1 MSDVDLG
8 IDGISDVEQVGQTEN
23 TTTYRVRDTGT
34 GQHVQLTIINAAG
47 LAPESIERFGQE
59 QRVLAEIS
67 SHPNLLTVLG
77 TSRTASGDPFVVTD
91 IPGATTLASRA
102 SGSAPMTGPD
112 VLRVGVRIAGALES
126 AHRGGV
132 VHGDFRPENVALA
145 DNGEPM
151 VTEVGLS
158 TLTGSSV
165 GHTDDPRRLEHV
177 SPEVLDGAA
186 PTPASD
192 QYSLAAAMF
201 RLLAGE
207 AAFVRPDDTSV
218 IPVIKRIAT
227 EPAPDLKSKGVP
239 PAAAEAVHKA
249 LNKAP
254 ADRFANLQDFARAL
268 QQAEVALTLPMTD
281 LTVLTPSAPLAT
293 TWGATTTG
301 DSPAPTPSPAPAPA
315 AAAPPAPVPP
325 PTSPPPLAAKKS
337 RTPLFVGIAA
347 VVVLAIVAA
356 VLLTRGGSDKKA
368 SASSSSSS
376 SAASRS
382 ASSSSSQRG
391 ASGAGTDAS
400 DGFAPA
406 GFITVNHSFEHGDVE
421 LFVPNDWTQNEPVD
435 LANGEPR
442 LQAAPDVA
450 GFVDGTFAHSGV
462 QLDAFGVTENGV
474 ANADDLDAL
483 VDNFASQPAENGGW
497 PGGPLA
503 AVCTPGARGNYADD
517 FGTTSDGGFAGR
529 FRRFDSCRGAGAI
542 VVVFATPADKSFIV
556 QMVVGITSPDDEA
569 ALPTI
574 VGSVIVVNFP

>member
-1 MSDVDLG
+1 MSEIDLG
-8 IDGISDVEQVGQTEN
+8 IDGISEVEEVARTEN

-34 GQHVQLTIINAAG
+34 GQLVQLTVVDAAG
-47 LAPESIERFGQE
+47 LAPESIERFGQG

-91 IPGATTLASRA
+91 IPSATTLASRLG
-102 SGSAPMTGPD
+102 GSPPITGPE
-112 VLRVGVRIAGALES
+112 VLRMSVRIAGALES

-145 DNGEPM
+145 GNGEPM

-158 TLTGSSV
+158 TLTGSAV
-165 GHTDDPRRLEHV
+165 GHTDDPSRLEHV
-177 SPEVLDGAA
+177 SPEVLDGGA

-239 PAAAEAVHKA
+239 PAAAEAVNKA
-249 LNKAP
+249 LSKTP
-254 ADRFANLQDFARAL
+254 AERFPNLQAFARAL
-268 QQAEVALTLPMTD
+268 QQAEVALSLPVTD
-281 LTVLTPSAPLAT
+281 LTVLTPAAPLPTSWAT
-293 TWGATTTG
+293 PAPGGSA
-301 DSPAPTPSPAPAPA
+301 APTPAPASTPVA
-315 AAAPPAPVPP
+315 APAPVPP
-325 PTSPPPLAAKKS
+325 PTSAAPSAAKKS
-337 RTPLFVGIAA
+337 RTPVFVGIAVVA
-347 VVVLAIVAA
+347 VIAIVAA
-356 VLLTRGGSDKKA
+356 ILLTRGGSDKKV
-368 SASSSSSS
+368 SAASSSSS
-376 SAASRS
+376 SAASKSSSSS
-382 ASSSSSQRG
+382 ASSSGSD
-391 ASGAGTDAS
+391 TDTDTS
-400 DGFAPA
+400 TDFAPA
-406 GFITVNHSFEHGDVE
+406 GFITVNHSFEHGDAE
-421 LFVPNDWTQNEPVD
+421 LFVPNDWTENDPVD
-435 LANGEPR
+435 LANGEPQLR
-442 LQAAPDVA
+442 AAPAVDA
-450 GFVDGTFAHSGV
+450 FLDGTFAHSGV
-462 QLDAFGVTENGV
+462 QLDAFGVTENSV

-503 AVCTPGARGNYADD
+503 AVCAPGARGNYPDD
-517 FGTTSDGGFAGR
+517 LGTTSDGGFTGR
-529 FRRFDSCRGAGAI
+529 FQRFDSCRGAGAV